1 MKRRH
6 YGRSR
11 HPKNQQS
18 KPQRSKEYYLQQ
30 GMDLLSSAVN
40 LRTSILETQ
49 DKKHICFLMNL
60 SHQRF
65 LEELLLFPERKI
77 LQDQEQAFIVFEKL
91 LAETPTRNGKLWIA
105 FRAYRSL
112 TLYLGEHRKKREVFV
127 DTYVKILE
135 ESAKSSISY
144 YQKQEVPYTVEELLQ
159 AEFFDI
165 KTYVLGGLYGVYFA
179 YETPKEITKLLQPL
193 LDIPPREEYPL
204 ALSMERKFFIH
215 VGGTNTGKT
224 YGSIQK
230 LKAVSSGC
238 YLAPL
243 RLLAL
248 EIQEDLREQG
258 VDCGLLTGEEED
270 ISPSNTHLA
279 STVEKGNLSQVV
291 ELAVLDECQ
300 MIADEDRGYAWTR
313 AILGCPAKEIH
324 CCVAPEALDIL
335 VKVIAY
341 SGCPYEIQEHER
353 LVPLHYEKEYV
364 PLEDA
369 KAGDAFVAFS
379 RREVL
384 RIAKDLG
391 DLGKK
396 ASVIYGALPYQARKL
411 QMEQFLS
418 GKTKVIVAT
427 DAIGMGLNLPIQ
439 RVIFTEREKFDGKHK
454 RKLSTPEVRQI
465 AGRAG
470 RFGRYPEG
478 FVSSISKDSSVKEQ
492 FFGNSPSLTIARL
505 GFSQEILSIDYPL
518 ADVLKAWQKT
528 DSPQPFLKTSV
539 QRHIKLIEMIE
550 RCQVK
555 LSKERL
561 FKAINIPF
569 NEDKE
574 ELFQRFLEYLQALE
588 KQKKES
594 TLPFPSLQQ
603 KYPERKSLMDYEL
616 FDKQL
621 DLYYSFSA
629 MFQFPYEKDRL
640 RQEKTEVSQQINEL
654 LMEQNLQAQK
664 SAIRKTKNK

>member
-11 HPKNQQS
+11 QSRNQQH
-18 KPQRSKEYYLQQ
+18 KPYAPVKNKEYFLQQ
-30 GMDLLSSAVN
+30 GTMILNFALEQRLN
-40 LRTSILETQ
+40 TLETIEG
-49 DKKHICFLMNL
+49 KENLCHLMKL

-65 LEELLLFPERKI
+65 VEELILFPERRI
-77 LQDQEQAFIVFEKL
+77 LQDQNQAFEVFEKL
-91 LAETPTRNGKLWIA
+91 QTENPTRNGKLWIA

-112 TLYLGEHRKKREVFV
+112 TLYLAEHKKKRGIFV

-135 ESAKSSISY
+135 ESGKSSISY
-144 YQKQEVPYTVEELLQ
+144 YEKQDVPYSVEELLQ
-159 AEFFDI
+159 ADFFDI
-165 KTYVLGGLYGVYFA
+165 KTYVLGGLYGVYSA

-193 LDIPPREEYPL
+193 LNIPPKEEYPL
-204 ALSMERKFFIH
+204 ALSMERKFYIH

-230 LKAVSSGC
+230 LKDASTGY

-248 EIQEDLREQG
+248 EIQEELRDHG

-270 ISPSNTHLA
+270 LSPHNTHLS

-291 ELAVLDECQ
+291 EVAVLDECQ

-324 CCVAPEALDIL
+324 CCVAPEGLEIL
-335 VKVIAY
+335 EKVIAY
-341 SGCPYEIQEHER
+341 SGCVYEIQEHER
-353 LVPLHYEKEYV
+353 LVPLRYLKEHI
-364 PLEDA
+364 PLEA
-369 KAGDAFVAFS
+369 AQSGDAFVAFS

-391 DLGKK
+391 DVGIK

-411 QMEQFLS
+411 QMKQFLS

-439 RVIFTEREKFDGKHK
+439 RVIFTEKEKFDGKSK
-454 RKLSTPEVRQI
+454 RKLTTPEVRQI
-465 AGRAG
+465 GGRAG
-470 RFGRYPEG
+470 RFGKYPEG
-478 FVSSISKDSSVKEQ
+478 FVASISQESSVKDR
-492 FFGNSPSLTIARL
+492 FYGKAPSLTIARL
-505 GFSQEILSIDYPL
+505 GFSQEILTIDYPL

-528 DSPQPFLKTSV
+528 DSPEPFLKTSV
-539 QRHIKLIEMIE
+539 ERHIKLIDMMES
-550 RCQVK
+550 CQVK
-555 LSKERL
+555 LSKEKL
-561 FKAINIPF
+561 FQAINIPF

-574 ELFQRFLEYLQALE
+574 ELFQKFLEYLQKLE
-588 KQKKES
+588 LKTKD
-594 TLPFPSLQQ
+594 TMLPFPSLQQ
-603 KYPERKSLMDYEL
+603 KRSTGKSLMDYEL

-629 MFQFPYEKDRL
+629 MFQFSYEKDRL
-640 RQEKTEVSQQINEL
+640 RQEKTETSQRINEL
-654 LMEQNLQAQK
+654 LIIENLQK
-664 SAIRKTKNK
+664 